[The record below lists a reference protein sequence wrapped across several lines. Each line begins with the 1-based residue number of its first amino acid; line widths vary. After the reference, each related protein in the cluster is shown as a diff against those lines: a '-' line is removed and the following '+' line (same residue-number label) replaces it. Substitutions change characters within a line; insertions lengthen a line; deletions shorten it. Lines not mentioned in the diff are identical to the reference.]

1 MDIGYYESGNR
12 FIVKKLIL
20 GGNLVNKKTFVVLL
34 VLIILF
40 TSSAWVKAHAKG
52 DLTTRLK
59 ENLIPLKTTQ
69 AGNGFEDLMPLK
81 EILKDKKIIG
91 MGEATHGTKE
101 FFEMKHR
108 MFEFLVEEMGYRVF
122 GIEAE
127 FGCSQI
133 VNDYIL
139 NGKGSIKECLDS
151 LNLWPWETQEVADM
165 IEWMKEYNK
174 KAADKDKIRFYGF
187 DMQLIRNDI
196 NQILEYLEKVDSSN
210 VEKYKSKLSK
220 VGNILSFNNKR
231 KKLEEL
237 AATFTDNKDEYISR
251 SSQEE
256 YDLMIQHI
264 IVMKQWI
271 SYIKK
276 TPRSLNDS
284 FRESFNIRD
293 KSMTQNVKWILDH
306 EEKYYGNNKMMLW
319 AHNGHI
325 GRYYFGLSVMG
336 SNLSEVYG
344 NEYYSLGFDFYQG
357 GFKAMPVSIF
367 NKVVGG
373 RKPQYFNLKS
383 SPEDS
388 YGYEMEKTG
397 IPISFLDFKSASKDK
412 EISQFISSKINMN
425 TIGAAYT
432 GSWFASDYLA
442 KSPPNKSYDGVIFIK
457 TTNASNQPSYQ
468 NNSLKDGD
476 ELLKRHYLF
485 LALPKLL
492 IAIFLLIMS
501 YRKSKSRDLSYSIEE
516 FHVLGKD
523 IEDKK
528 DVKGVKSWILR
539 LHEYIAEISTRRYIV
554 LAIIILFIINL
565 ILRINGLTSLADN
578 INNLRD
584 LDIMDVILL
593 ISNVVIENFKFHFLP
608 LTILAFLSQ
617 DKSIKSSHIIVS
629 SLILALFRFRF
640 GDPFSI
646 IIYFLNGIV
655 LNYSYTLYYYKN
667 KRPFTVINTIK
678 IGEYI
683 LRLFI

>member
-12 FIVKKLIL
+12 FMEIKLIL
-20 GGNLVNKKTFVVLL
+20 GGNVVNKKTLVVLL

-40 TSSAWVKAHAKG
+40 TSSAWVKAYAED

-108 MFEFLVEEMGYRVF
+108 MFEFLVEEMGYRAF

-139 NGKGSIKECLDS
+139 NGKGSIKECLEAM
-151 LNLWPWETQEVADM
+151 NLWPWETQEVADM

-174 KAADKDKIRFYGF
+174 EATDKDKIRFYGF
-187 DMQLIRNDI
+187 DMQLISNDI
-196 NQILEYLEKVDSSN
+196 NQILEYLEKVDSIN
-210 VEKYKSKLSK
+210 VEKYKLKLSK

-231 KKLEEL
+231 KKVEEL
-237 AATFTDNKDEYISR
+237 ASIFTDNKDKYISR

-264 IVMKQWI
+264 TVMNQWI

-276 TPRSLNDS
+276 APRSRNDS
-284 FRESFNIRD
+284 MLESFYIRD

-325 GRYYFGLSVMG
+325 GKYYLGLPIMG
-336 SNLSEVYG
+336 NNLSEMYG

-357 GFKAMPVSIF
+357 GFRAVPMSIF
-367 NKVVGG
+367 NKSASG

-383 SPEDS
+383 SPEGS
-388 YGYEMEKTG
+388 YAYEMEKTG
-397 IPISFLDFKSASKDK
+397 IPISFLDFESASIDN
-412 EISQFISSKINMN
+412 EISQLLSSGIKMN
-425 TIGAAYT
+425 NIGAAYI
-432 GSWFASDYLA
+432 GSWFASEYFT
-442 KSPPNKSYDGVIFIK
+442 KSPPNKSYEGVIFIK
-457 TTNASNQPSYQ
+457 TTNASDWPSYQ

-485 LALPKLL
+485 SALPKLL

-501 YRKSKSRDLSYSIEE
+501 YRKSKYRDIPYPIEE
-516 FHVLGKD
+516 FHILGKD

-528 DVKGVKSWILR
+528 DVKGVKNWILR
-539 LHEYIAEISTRRYIV
+539 FQEYIAEISTRRYIV
-554 LAIIILFIINL
+554 LAIITLFIINL
-565 ILRINGLTSLADN
+565 TLRINYLTPLADN
-578 INNLRD
+578 IKNLSD
-584 LDIMDVILL
+584 LDIMNVILL
-593 ISNVVIENFKFHFLP
+593 VLNIVIENFKFHFLP
-608 LTILAFLSQ
+608 LTILAFLSH

-646 IIYFLNGIV
+646 IIYFLNGII